1 MAPRVRR
8 QGSNGLDAWPGYVDA
23 LSTLLMVIIFVLL
36 VFVLAQG
43 FLTTTL
49 SGRDQALEELRRDLA
64 AMRLELMQER
74 QRAVGL
80 VTTVTDLDRQLGQ
93 AETAR
98 RSLSRQL
105 QDLRDL
111 TSQLGADR
119 DRLMLQA
126 TDSGLALDAASVTV
140 ERLRQ
145 TLAQANERV
154 ETLTRERD
162 VAVAERTRATAAATA
177 AEQER
182 DRAVGQGSRATAA
195 ATSAEQER
203 DRALAERAR
212 ATAAA
217 TIAEQDRDRAAGE
230 RTVALRAVE
239 QAERDRD
246 AARAAQAAAQEQITT
261 AQRDAAAA
269 RAAQAAAQEQMTVA
283 QRDLAAARVRLGD
296 LERQRAE
303 LDRTVT
309 ADRATI
315 EARLSELAELGR
327 QAQALAALRD
337 SLLRQIQEADAR
349 LTAETRR
356 REATETE
363 SADRAAALA
372 AARAE
377 LAALRRALEAER
389 REIEAQR
396 AELTRVASALDL
408 AQRDTRTRETTIVDL
423 EQRLNVALADR
434 VEQLRRYRSE
444 FFGRLRELLESR
456 SGIQVVGDRFV
467 FQSEVLFAVGSSEMT
482 PAGVGQMT
490 TLALSIKQIAAEIPP
505 DVPWILRVDGHT
517 DRSPVRGST
526 NWELSA
532 ARAITVVKFL
542 ISLGVPAG
550 RLAATAFGE
559 FQPLSVGDSP
569 EALARDRRIELRLT
583 DR

>member
-1 MAPRVRR
+1 MAARVRR
-8 QGSNGLDAWPGYVDA
+8 QGGNGLDAWPGYVDA

-43 FLTTTL
+43 FLATTL

-64 AMRLELMQER
+64 TMRLELMQER
-74 QRAVGL
+74 QRSATLGS
-80 VTTVTDLDRQLGQ
+80 TVTDLDRQLGQ

-126 TDSGLALDAASVTV
+126 TDSGLALEAATVAV

-145 TLAQANERV
+145 SLTQATERI

-162 VAVAERTRATAAATA
+162 SALAERARATAAATA

-182 DRAVGQGSRATAA
+182 DRAVAQGSRATVA
-195 ATSAEQER
+195 ATLAEQER
-203 DRALAERAR
+203 DRAQAERAR

-217 TIAEQDRDRAAGE
+217 TIAEQDRDRAMGE
-230 RTVALRAVE
+230 RTLALRAVE

-246 AARAAQAAAQEQITT
+246 AARAAQTVAQEQAAS

-269 RAAQAAAQEQMTVA
+269 RTAQAAAQEQATSA
-283 QRDLAAARVRLGD
+283 QRDLAAARGRIGD
-296 LERQRAE
+296 LERQIAE
-303 LDRTVT
+303 LDRTVR

-315 EARLSELAELGR
+315 EARLSELVELGR

-337 SLLRQIQEADAR
+337 SLLRQIQEADAK
-349 LTAETRR
+349 LAAEARR

-363 SADRAAALA
+363 STDRAAALA

-389 REIEAQR
+389 KEVEARR
-396 AELTRVASALDL
+396 AELARVASALDL
-408 AQRDTRTRETTIVDL
+408 AERDTRTRDTTIADL
-423 EQRLNVALADR
+423 EQRLNTALADK

-444 FFGRLRELLESR
+444 FFGRLREVLESR
-456 SGIQVVGDRFV
+456 AGIQVVGDRFV
-467 FQSEVLFAVGSSEMT
+467 FQSEVLFPVGSSEMT
-482 PAGVGQMT
+482 AAGVGQMT
-490 TLALSIKQIAAEIPP
+490 TLALSIRQIASEIPS
-505 DVPWILRVDGHT
+505 DVPWVLRVDGHT
-517 DRSPVRGST
+517 DRTPMRGVT

-542 ISLGVPAG
+542 ISLGVPAEH
-550 RLAATAFGE
+550 LAAAAFGE
-559 FQPLSVGDSP
+559 FQPLVTGDSP
-569 EALARDRRIELRLT
+569 EVMARNRRIELRLT